1 MTLESFISQ
10 VKAREAKTTQGPWAL
25 DSMGMFVF
33 GPDMEMIASEGI
45 IGAEYGNTIIRGAGR
60 GLPMASNADFIA
72 HARTDIPT
80 LVRLVE
86 VLTEETQH
94 RSWCNVHTS
103 WVESCDCD
111 IRAAITAALSEVKP

>member
-10 VKAREAKTTQGPWAL
+10 VKARESKTTQGPWAL

-45 IGAEYGNTIIRGAGR
+45 IGAEYGNAIIRGAGR

-72 HARTDIPT
+72 RARMDIPK
-80 LVRLVE
+80 LIRLVE
-86 VLTEETQH
+86 VLTEETPH
-94 RSWCNVHTS
+94 RSWCNVYTS
-103 WVESCDCD
+103 RIESCDCD
-111 IRAAITAALSEVKP
+111 MQVAIAAALGEVKP